1 MNQKTS
7 CRVKKTQKWSS
18 PIKLHKMRSIW
29 SPLSLSLCNRQASL
43 FLTVKI
49 QIVSW
54 KSSVNSLPS
63 TDRLTSLSVLVERRD
78 RRALMACER
87 YKPRLKSRAVRCRNK
102 EKCWKPNLHPVRV
115 DVRVFIQRAKFRAS
129 FQCNEVF
136 PKGGAGMHASTPW

>member
-7 CRVKKTQKWSS
+7 CRVKKIQKWSS

-29 SPLSLSLCNRQASL
+29 SPLSLSLCKHQASL

-49 QIVSW
+49 QIVNW
-54 KSSVNSLPS
+54 KTSVNSLPS

-78 RRALMACER
+78 RRALIACER
-87 YKPRLKSRAVRCRNK
+87 YKLRLKSRVERWRNK

-129 FQCNEVF
+129 FQSNEVF